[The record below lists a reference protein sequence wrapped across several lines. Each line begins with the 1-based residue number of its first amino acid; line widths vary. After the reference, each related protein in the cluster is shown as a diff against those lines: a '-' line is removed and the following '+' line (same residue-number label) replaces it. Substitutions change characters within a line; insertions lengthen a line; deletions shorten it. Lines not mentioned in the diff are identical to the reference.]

1 MPHPDASVNRKR
13 WLLLRFEASTFH
25 PVWFVVEEN
34 EMVLT
39 TFNLDDNMN
48 FGKNPKAW
56 ANPTLIEKKKKWRVY
71 HLHEIGIITSD
82 IKYRKEKKFSPELMP
97 SSQPQYLIR
106 KSRVRYTKWMKRPNK
121 GTNERLPTDRPTDR
135 PKEGT
140 NQRTSE
146 RKKERTN
153 ERTNERNNE
162 RTDERTKERT
172 NDWPT
177 DRPKEGTDEQTNERK
192 NKRGTERASRCTDG
206 RMKEQ
211 AKGHMTTRA
220 PWMHLLTLRTR
231 KGFLTAQRNV
241 WWFYLQKR

>member
-1 MPHPDASVNRKR
+1 MISKLAQSKTYLQHTKLKHWKR
-13 WLLLRFEASTFH
+13 WKSATFRRLSESQTRTLLLRFEASTFR

-82 IKYRKEKKFSPELMP
+82 MKYRKEKKKKKFSPELMP

-121 GTNERLPTDRPTDR
+121 GTNERTTDRPTNRKKDR
-135 PKEGT
+135 TNEPANERRNGRTDEKKQQT
-140 NQRTSE
+140 NQR
-146 RKKERTN
+146 
-153 ERTNERNNE
+153 
-162 RTDERTKERT
+162 
-172 NDWPT
+172 
-177 DRPKEGTDEQTNERK
+177 K
-192 NKRGTERASRCTDG
+192 N
-206 RMKEQ
+206 
-211 AKGHMTTRA
+211 
-220 PWMHLLTLRTR
+220 
-231 KGFLTAQRNV
+231 
-241 WWFYLQKR
+241 

>member
-1 MPHPDASVNRKR
+1 
-13 WLLLRFEASTFH
+13 
-25 PVWFVVEEN
+25 
-34 EMVLT
+34 
-39 TFNLDDNMN
+39 
-48 FGKNPKAW
+48 
-56 ANPTLIEKKKKWRVY
+56 
-71 HLHEIGIITSD
+71 
-82 IKYRKEKKFSPELMP
+82 MP

-121 GTNERLPTDRPTDR
+121 GTNERLPTDRPTER
-135 PKEGT
+135 RTEPT
-140 NQRTSE
+140 NQRTKE
-146 RKKERTN
+146 GTDERT
-153 ERTNERNNE
+153 NE

>member
-56 ANPTLIEKKKKWRVY
+56 ANPTLIEKKNWRVY

-82 IKYRKEKKFSPELMP
+82 MKYRKEEKKNKFSPELMP

-106 KSRVRYTKWMKRPNK
+106 KSRVRYTKWTKRQNI
-121 GTNERLPTDRPTDR
+121 GTNERLTDRKKDRTNEPT
-135 PKEGT
+135 
-140 NQRTSE
+140 NE
-146 RKKERTN
+146 RNGRTN
-153 ERTNERNNE
+153 ERTKELRNERLTDRPSE
-162 RTDERTKERT
+162 RRTEPTNERTKEQT
-172 NDWPT
+172 SDW
-177 DRPKEGTDEQTNERK
+177 
-192 NKRGTERASRCTDG
+192 AS
-206 RMKEQ
+206 E
-211 AKGHMTTRA
+211 
-220 PWMHLLTLRTR
+220 
-231 KGFLTAQRNV
+231 
-241 WWFYLQKR
+241 

>member
-82 IKYRKEKKFSPELMP
+82 IKYRKEKKKKFSPELMP

-106 KSRVRYTKWMKRPNK
+106 DSRVRYTKWMKRPNK
-121 GTNERLPTDRPTDR
+121 GTNERLPTDRKKDRTNEPANERRNGRTNERTKETTNEPTKEPRNERTTDR
-135 PKEGT
+135 QT
-140 NQRTSE
+140 D
-146 RKKERTN
+146 RKKERTNKRTN
-153 ERTNERNNE
+153 ERTNEGLSE
-162 RTDERTKERT
+162 RV
-172 NDWPT
+172 
-177 DRPKEGTDEQTNERK
+177 GVQTEEWK
-192 NKRGTERASRCTDG
+192 NKRKVTWPHGLHECIYSPWELGRA
-206 RMKEQ
+206 
-211 AKGHMTTRA
+211 
-220 PWMHLLTLRTR
+220 
-231 KGFLTAQRNV
+231 F
-241 WWFYLQKR
+241 

>member
-1 MPHPDASVNRKR
+1 
-13 WLLLRFEASTFH
+13 
-25 PVWFVVEEN
+25 
-34 EMVLT
+34 
-39 TFNLDDNMN
+39 MN

-82 IKYRKEKKFSPELMP
+82 MKYRKEKKNQIFTWIDAIITTTIFNKEVK
-97 SSQPQYLIR
+97 SQIH
-106 KSRVRYTKWMKRPNK
+106 KMNETTKQR
-121 GTNERLPTDRPTDR
+121 NERTNDWPTDRPTNRKKDR
-135 PKEGT
+135 TNEPANERRNGRTNQRTKEGT
-140 NQRTSE
+140 DERTSE
-146 RKKERTN
+146 RKKERTK
-153 ERTNERNNE
+153 RNNE
-162 RTDERTKERT
+162 RTNERTKERT

-192 NKRGTERASRCTDG
+192 NKRVTERASRCTDG

>member
-1 MPHPDASVNRKR
+1 
-13 WLLLRFEASTFH
+13 
-25 PVWFVVEEN
+25 
-34 EMVLT
+34 
-39 TFNLDDNMN
+39 MN

-82 IKYRKEKKFSPELMP
+82 IKYRKEKKKKIFTWIDAIITTTIFNKEVK
-97 SSQPQYLIR
+97 SQIHKMNETTEQR
-106 KSRVRYTKWMKRPNK
+106 
-121 GTNERLPTDRPTDR
+121 NERTTADRPTDR
-135 PKEGT
+135 PKEGP

>member
-1 MPHPDASVNRKR
+1 
-13 WLLLRFEASTFH
+13 
-25 PVWFVVEEN
+25 
-34 EMVLT
+34 
-39 TFNLDDNMN
+39 MN

-82 IKYRKEKKFSPELMP
+82 IKYRKEKKKKFSPELMP

-106 KSRVRYTKWMKRPNK
+106 DSRIRYTKWMKRPNK
-121 GTNERLPTDRPTDR
+121 GTNERLPTDRKKDR
-135 PKEGT
+135 T
-140 NQRTSE
+140 NEPANE
-146 RKKERTN
+146 RRNGRTN
-153 ERTNERNNE
+153 ERTKETTNEPTKEPRN
-162 RTDERTKERT
+162 ERT